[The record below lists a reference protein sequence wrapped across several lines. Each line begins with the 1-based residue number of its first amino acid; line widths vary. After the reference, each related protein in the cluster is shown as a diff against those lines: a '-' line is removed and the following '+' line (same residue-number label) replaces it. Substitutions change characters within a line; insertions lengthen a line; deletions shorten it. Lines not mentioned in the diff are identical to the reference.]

1 MRSWTWL
8 RYFVG
13 GIILLIYAGLNFYL
27 GIRGWEAIGNYLADG
42 SGIYWAVIA
51 FLALSYFLGRFLN
64 QRSPGRIS
72 DALVWAGAYYL
83 GFFLY
88 ALMIIVFLDLLRA
101 IDKTFPFLPLVLKEP
116 SALTGGLV
124 LLFLICLMLYGT
136 YNSRRPVLRKYCLDI
151 PGSPLPLKS
160 LKAVLVSDVHLGSIV
175 GKKRLQGLV
184 RRINKRQP
192 DVVLFAGDIIDGEL
206 RPFIEQDMGDLLKKI
221 QSGEG
226 VFAILGNH
234 EYYGGQYREI
244 IKVLEE
250 SGVKVL
256 RDESI
261 LLRESLY
268 IIGRDDKYSR
278 DRKELSELMPGPENK
293 LPILVLDHNPIDI
306 HEAASNG
313 IDLQFSGHTHTGQI
327 WPLNY
332 ITARIFAT
340 HWGYLRLGQL
350 QVVVS
355 NGYATWG
362 PPIRIGNRPE
372 LVEIMIRF
380 G

>member
-1 MRSWTWL
+1 MSSWAWL
-8 RYFVG
+8 RYILAG
-13 GIILLIYAGLNFYL
+13 TILLIYAGLNFYL
-27 GIRGWEAIGNYLADG
+27 GIRGWEAIGNYLTDWG
-42 SGIYWAVIA
+42 VIYWAVLFI
-51 FLALSYFLGRFLN
+51 LALSYFLGRILN
-64 QRSPGRIS
+64 QKSPGRIS

-88 ALMIIVFLDLLRA
+88 ALLTIVFLDLLRA
-101 IDKTFPFLPLVLKEP
+101 IDKTFPFLPPILKEP

-136 YNSRRPVLRKYCLDI
+136 YNSRRPVLRKYHLEI
-151 PGSPLPLKS
+151 PGAPLPRKS

-192 DVVLFAGDIIDGEL
+192 DVVLFAGDTIDGEL

-221 QSGEG
+221 QSREG

-244 IKVLEE
+244 IEAFKE

-261 LLRESLY
+261 ILRDSLY

-278 DRKELSELMPGPENK
+278 DRKDLSELMPGPENK

-306 HEAASNG
+306 QEAVSNG
-313 IDLQFSGHTHTGQI
+313 ADLQFSGHTHTGQI

-350 QVVVS
+350 QVIVS

-372 LVEIMIRF
+372 LVEIIMKF